1 MVYPVGMAKQQ
12 ESKRVI
18 CKRCGSGTVVKNG
31 MVRGKQRWCC
41 KSCRLNFVAGD
52 ERGSWR
58 EERYH
63 KQKALAILLVCMG
76 LSYKAAGRV
85 VGVVRN
91 TVYEWFKAFA
101 GQIKLPVSE
110 GELDVVEMDEMWH
123 FVQKKRTSSGFGR
136 PQRLLLVQLDSSMS
150 KWGIVTV
157 EL

>member
-1 MVYPVGMAKQQ
+1 MV
-12 ESKRVI
+12 
-18 CKRCGSGTVVKNG
+18 CKRCDSDSVVKNG

-41 KSCRLNFVAGD
+41 KVCGLNFVVGD

-58 EERYH
+58 EERYQ
-63 KQKALAILLVCMG
+63 KQKALAILLVCVG

-101 GQIKLPVSE
+101 GKIDLPVPE
-110 GELDVVEMDEMWH
+110 GELDVVEMDELWH
-123 FVQKKRTSSGFGR
+123 FLQKKRTNSGSGK

-150 KWGIVTV
+150 KWGIVAL

>member
-1 MVYPVGMAKQQ
+1 MV
-12 ESKRVI
+12 
-18 CKRCGSGTVVKNG
+18 CKRCGSDDTIKNG
-31 MVRGKQRWCC
+31 TVRGKQRWNC
-41 KSCRLNFVAGD
+41 KGCGLNFVAGD

-58 EERYH
+58 EERYR
-63 KQKALAILLVCMG
+63 KQKALAVLLVCVG

-101 GQIKLPVSE
+101 GKIDPPVPE

-123 FVQKKRTSSGFGR
+123 FLQKKRTSSGSGK

-150 KWGIVTV
+150 KWGIVAL

>member
-1 MVYPVGMAKQQ
+1 MV
-12 ESKRVI
+12 
-18 CKRCGSGTVVKNG
+18 CKRCGSVDVVKNG
-31 MVRGKQRWCC
+31 MARSKQRWYC
-41 KSCRLNFVAGD
+41 KGCGLNFVAGD
-52 ERGSWR
+52 KRGSWR
-58 EERYH
+58 EERYR
-63 KQKALAILLVCMG
+63 KQRGLAILLVCMG

-101 GQIKLPVSE
+101 SKIDLPLPD

-123 FVQKKRTSSGFGR
+123 FLQKKRTSSGSGK

-150 KWGIVTV
+150 KWGIVAL